1 MEKRIAVIG
10 IIVENTDSV
19 EKLNSLLHEFGS
31 YIIGR
36 MGLPYKERN
45 LNIVSIAVHAPQDAT
60 YYILS
65 IARAQGLDLRQSPI
79 YLIGGPAGQSDAAVR
94 ELLRKYAEQV
104 YCVNPT
110 GEFNRHIVSTTP
122 GVPYDMMTLILNSE
136 R

>member
-1 MEKRIAVIG
+1 MFEESR
-10 IIVENTDSV
+10 
-19 EKLNSLLHEFGS
+19 LLLCNRF
-31 YIIGR
+31 
-36 MGLPYKERN
+36 
-45 LNIVSIAVHAPQDAT
+45 AVHAPQDAT

-79 YLIGGPAGQSDAAVR
+79 YLVGGPAGQSEAAVR
-94 ELLRKYAEQV
+94 EMLRQYAEQV